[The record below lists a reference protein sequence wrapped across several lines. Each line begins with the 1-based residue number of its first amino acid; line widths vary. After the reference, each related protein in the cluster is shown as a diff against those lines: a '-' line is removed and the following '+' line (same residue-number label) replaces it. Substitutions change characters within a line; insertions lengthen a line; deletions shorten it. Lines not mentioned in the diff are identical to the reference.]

1 MKRAAS
7 IALVLAALLGGCSL
21 IVDNGPQV
29 VNHCAS
35 TTDCAGGATCD
46 PMTSMCVHDATLPY
60 PLWLEVVPPADP
72 SGGAATPADLGPYE
86 SFSGSISLVVPRPVA
101 VRGTVRRDGRAVS
114 AQITFMP
121 SAQTPIGARATT
133 ARTMTSSDV
142 DFATFLPSRG
152 SYDVLVEPL
161 GDDRALVPPF
171 RSPVD
176 APLVV
181 GATDASLAIV
191 LPTNEP
197 QIVGDLV
204 DGSGM
209 PLTGFEVLAT
219 DRATGA
225 VVSSVA
231 TTAATDAIPGRFTI
245 ALATTTAP
253 FDLVVRP
260 TAMRQSAGLVPTYRI
275 QPELLMPVDGRVS
288 ILIPSSLPAVHWAG
302 TVEYPST
309 RGSRP
314 VANAVVRVTSTN
326 VIDATTGLV
335 GSLDVSLMTDATG
348 VYDGQ
353 VLPGTYTVTITPTAD
368 PELGV
373 LHESRELRPAAGTNE
388 LIGHVFEMPLR
399 SVLAGMV
406 NSPDGDLV
414 RDARVRARPLGLPI
428 AGLTD
433 PDVARLAR
441 SSEATSDP
449 MGAFRLELDVGV
461 YDLVVE
467 PPVGSNFAW
476 AVELGYGVGG
486 SSTALADVMQVD
498 APVVVESDVTW
509 VDGGEL
515 GNAEVR
521 AFAITPDGRAVMV
534 GRSTADAHGHA
545 RTLVPPVLVS
555 RDPAMARVRP

>member
-1 MKRAAS
+1 MRRT
-7 IALVLAALLGGCSL
+7 ALVVVLAAFALGGCSL
-21 IVDNGPQV
+21 IIDNGPQV

-35 TTDCAGGATCD
+35 SDDCSGGATCD
-46 PMTSMCVHDATLPY
+46 PATSMCVHDATLPY

-72 SGGAATPADLGPYE
+72 SGAAASPTDLGPYD
-86 SFSGSISLVVPRPVA
+86 SFAGSISLVVPRPVA

-114 AQITFMP
+114 AQITFTP
-121 SAQTPIGARATT
+121 SAPTPLGTRTTT
-133 ARTMTSSDV
+133 ARASATGE
-142 DFATFLPSRG
+142 FATFLPSRG

-171 RSPVD
+171 RSPAD

-191 LPTNEP
+191 LPTGEP

-204 DGSGM
+204 DGSGA

-219 DRATGA
+219 DRASGV

-231 TTAATDAIPGRFTI
+231 TTAATDAVPGRFTL

-309 RGSRP
+309 RGGRP

-326 VIDATTGLV
+326 VVDATTGLV
-335 GSLDVSLMTDATG
+335 GSLDVSLMTDANG
-348 VYDGQ
+348 VYDGE

-373 LHESRELRPAAGTNE
+373 LHESRELRPAAGTTE

-399 SVLAGMV
+399 TVLAGTV
-406 NSPDGDLV
+406 NAPDGDLV

-441 SSEATSDP
+441 SSEAMSDP

-467 PPVGSNFAW
+467 PPIGSHFAW

-486 SSTALADVMQVD
+486 SSTGLADVMQVD
-498 APVVVESDVTW
+498 APVVVESDLTW
-509 VDGGEL
+509 IDGGEL

-545 RTLVPPVLVS
+545 RTLVPPMLVS